1 MLTVLGEQY
10 ELRGVYLATD
20 SASMV
25 RELQAAAPELHWM
38 VLEPLDRGQLEAT
51 STLGRLPRMLQV
63 C

>member
-1 MLTVLGEQY
+1 
-10 ELRGVYLATD
+10 
-20 SASMV
+20 MV
-25 RELQAAAPELHWM
+25 HELQAAAPELHWM